1 MLSVNVEDFDD
12 DYDEKENDDD
22 GVDCD
27 KLMNKFHSH
36 LLMRLSRYSC
46 QIKNHELETIS
57 LSWPQAL
64 SMSWCYDNQLIITTF
79 HMMIMKYVPD
89 IISLSYHT
97 KYILT
102 QFKPFKHL
110 IIRILSAILHPV
122 VPCFK
127 FWVFHDKISRNGDV
141 RISRISSSSE
151 WWWHVRMISYH
162 QDIHDNIN

>member
-57 LSWPQAL
+57 LRST
-64 SMSWCYDNQLIITTF
+64 SSTF
-79 HMMIMKYVPD
+79 NELM
-89 IISLSYHT
+89 L
-97 KYILT
+97 
-102 QFKPFKHL
+102 
-110 IIRILSAILHPV
+110 
-122 VPCFK
+122 
-127 FWVFHDKISRNGDV
+127 
-141 RISRISSSSE
+141 
-151 WWWHVRMISYH
+151 
-162 QDIHDNIN
+162 